1 MSEMKKPEITKEQAE
16 AIEFLRNYYTNGQI
30 LDQFIMNGI
39 GNILGHDCGS
49 LSDLEPIELASALIN
64 GYEIVMTP
72 EEKIR
77 DYYESNYVKHEKSK
91 PFSGEVHYTTGVS
104 QGIKR
109 TLEHLGIK
117 IEGVNV
123 DREEADEDDAPF

>member
-1 MSEMKKPEITKEQAE
+1 MKPEITKEQAE

-72 EEKIR
+72 EEKVR
-77 DYYESNYVKHEKSK
+77 AYYESNYAKHEKSK
-91 PFSGEVHYTTGVS
+91 PFSGEDHYTIGVS

-109 TLEHLGIK
+109 TLDYLGIK
-117 IEGVNV
+117 IEGVNA
-123 DREEADEDDAPF
+123 DREEADVDDAPF